1 LLLLCL
7 QAKDALLK
15 ERDEWRLK
23 VEGIPM
29 AKERKEELLVNNRNL
44 RAERDDLRE
53 KYSIALKKLKEKD
66 REVCGHPGHHLAD
79 GNSRF
84 RNRARFF
91 ACA

>member
-1 LLLLCL
+1 M

-44 RAERDDLRE
+44 RAERDDLKE
-53 KYSIALKKLKEKD
+53 KYTIALKKLKDKD
-66 REVCGHPGHHLAD
+66 REVLSLIL
-79 GNSRF
+79 SRF
-84 RNRARFF
+84 RPGASPVPGSF
-91 ACA
+91 